1 MTLPSSP
8 NSISVS
14 QINTEIGSA
23 TTTSRTLDFLNGL
36 IKPAQRP
43 VSPNMDSF
51 RGKAYYQRNVDGNCN
66 DGNCGACYTPDC
78 NCDCF
83 DCGIFVCKDCYGYQ
97 CINCA
102 NCDAQ
107 NWLQTNCNCACTYNC
122 NKGQF
127 TSDCQCACG

>member
-1 MTLPSSP
+1 MTLPSAP

-23 TTTSRTLDFLNGL
+23 TTTSRTLQYLNGL

-43 VSPNMDSF
+43 GSPNMDAF
-51 RGKAYYQRNVDGNCN
+51 RGKAWYQRNVDGNCN
-66 DGNCGACYTPDC
+66 NGNCG
-78 NCDCF
+78 NCESDIQS
-83 DCGIFVCKDCYGYQ
+83 DCGEFACFLCYAYQ
-97 CINCA
+97 CINCT

-122 NKGQF
+122 NVGYW
-127 TSDCQCACG
+127 TYNCNCACG

>member
-23 TTTSRTLDFLNGL
+23 TTTSRTLQYLNGL

-43 VSPNMDSF
+43 ASPNMDAF
-51 RGKAYYQRNVDGNCN
+51 RGKAWYRKTNAGNCN
-66 DGNCGACYTPDC
+66 NGNC
-78 NCDCF
+78 NCEYN
-83 DCGIFVCKDCYGYQ
+83 CGIYNCLQ
-97 CINCA
+97 CFPSQCVNCV

-107 NWLQTNCNCACTYNC
+107 NFLQTNCNCACTYNC
-122 NKGQF
+122 NANLA
-127 TSDCQCACG
+127 SYDCDCATC